1 METFFKCDRGEES
14 VASYNKSSG
23 SFLRITSKNNIDIY
37 FMYKQFTSKTAIK
50 DNLPTLPFQ
59 QKMET
64 YANLSSFPHHLDET
78 SSKLST
84 ENSRHRSHR
93 SSSKKEKEKKKR
105 RNSFDPIPRK
115 RTTKFSPS
123 VFFFPP

>member
-1 METFFKCDRGEES
+1 
-14 VASYNKSSG
+14 
-23 SFLRITSKNNIDIY
+23 
-37 FMYKQFTSKTAIK
+37 MYKQFMSKTAIK

-64 YANLSSFPHHLDET
+64 YANLSSFPHLLDET

-84 ENSRHRSHR
+84 ENSRHRSHQPF
-93 SSSKKEKEKKKR
+93 SKKEKKKR

>member
-1 METFFKCDRGEES
+1 
-14 VASYNKSSG
+14 
-23 SFLRITSKNNIDIY
+23 
-37 FMYKQFTSKTAIK
+37 MYKQFMSKTAIK

-64 YANLSSFPHHLDET
+64 YANLSSCSLISSTKLPPNYPLRILDT
-78 SSKLST
+78 VLI
-84 ENSRHRSHR
+84 NLPR
-93 SSSKKEKEKKKR
+93 KKKKKKKKR